1 MKIET
6 IQKHLKGYFINQV
19 TIGKDH
25 TTQRLCLKL
34 PNNDYEVCGLVQT
47 REGNITAYE
56 NCLRQVN
63 YHLLEPQR
71 AIVSLSEILPV
82 IQGDVFEQY
91 KMRQKRINT
100 FKRWLQCVKTESNKY
115 DTDRYIVTWKK
126 RKDYKYGLIQGKEL
140 IEIDGAILS
149 NEHKANAVKI
159 DYPKLLKKA
168 LQDPLTNQFQSA
180 YDEEVKKYN
189 NIN

>member
-1 MKIET
+1 
-6 IQKHLKGYFINQV
+6 
-19 TIGKDH
+19 
-25 TTQRLCLKL
+25 
-34 PNNDYEVCGLVQT
+34 
-47 REGNITAYE
+47 
-56 NCLRQVN
+56 
-63 YHLLEPQR
+63 
-71 AIVSLSEILPV
+71 
-82 IQGDVFEQY
+82 
-91 KMRQKRINT
+91 MRQKRINT

-189 NIN
+189 NINRIISSI